1 MSWGQSNKP
10 VDPVEKT
17 MKAYAKV
24 TPEEMAD
31 ALKNIKKN
39 PAAYLKVVDKQIASG
54 EFPDLIAKKQN
65 SYISRMGKWWSV
77 LKLLG
82 FAEASY
88 QLWAH
93 LTVLDQNYMSGQRSA
108 KVNDPTGLTTN
119 MPGNASIEFNEQDY
133 KDWRKYYIGLWEA
146 QVALPLVVSII
157 KKASNL
163 LLITRTIISVLSLA
177 GSAVTFGSTLIFG
190 LATEALTTGIQ
201 AFLMSPA
208 GQEWAVEN
216 LFSPLCLAGEVGES
230 AWLLLYKGV
239 TGVLKA
245 IDSGN
250 ASDITKGDNFYA
262 DKKSERDK
270 NPELAKRDAA
280 LGDVGDVYTGKNAVI
295 VGGVRITDQN
305 GYLLPGIEAVPS
317 VKDALEYGS
326 QAEKDAFAKAKAKG
340 TNYSNYYNS
349 KNPAVINSKTGKVAD
364 RDPVTGKLVDR
375 P

>member
-1 MSWGQSNKP
+1 
-10 VDPVEKT
+10 
-17 MKAYAKV
+17 
-24 TPEEMAD
+24 
-31 ALKNIKKN
+31 
-39 PAAYLKVVDKQIASG
+39 
-54 EFPDLIAKKQN
+54 
-65 SYISRMGKWWSV
+65 
-77 LKLLG
+77 
-82 FAEASY
+82 
-88 QLWAH
+88 
-93 LTVLDQNYMSGQRSA
+93 
-108 KVNDPTGLTTN
+108 
-119 MPGNASIEFNEQDY
+119 
-133 KDWRKYYIGLWEA
+133 
-146 QVALPLVVSII
+146 
-157 KKASNL
+157 
-163 LLITRTIISVLSLA
+163 
-177 GSAVTFGSTLIFG
+177 
-190 LATEALTTGIQ
+190 
-201 AFLMSPA
+201 MSPA